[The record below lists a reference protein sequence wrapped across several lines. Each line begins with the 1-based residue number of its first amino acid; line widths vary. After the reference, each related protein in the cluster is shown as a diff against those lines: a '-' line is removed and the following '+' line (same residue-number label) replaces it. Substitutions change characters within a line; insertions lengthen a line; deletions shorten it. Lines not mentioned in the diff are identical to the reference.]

1 MDRLSMITQDINFF
15 YRCGITSDYEL
26 EQVESEINLIRSL
39 KNKGLIPPMIAD
51 ELIKKGE
58 DAIERRYSYL
68 EERESL
74 GNNWW

>member
-1 MDRLSMITQDINFF
+1 MNRLSMIIEDINFF

-26 EQVESEINLIRSL
+26 DQVESEVNLIKSL
-39 KNKGLIPPMIAD
+39 KEKGLIPPMIAD
-51 ELIKKGE
+51 ELIQKGE
-58 DAIERRYSYL
+58 DGIERRYSYL